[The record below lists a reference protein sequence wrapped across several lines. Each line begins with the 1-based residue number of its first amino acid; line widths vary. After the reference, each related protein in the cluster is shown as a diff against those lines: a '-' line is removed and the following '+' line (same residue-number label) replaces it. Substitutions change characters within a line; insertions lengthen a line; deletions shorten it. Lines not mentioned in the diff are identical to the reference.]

1 MNLKEAV
8 EKLKEGQWTSV
19 GDWSEY
25 SMQLTLTDGKAHWT
39 AGMTVGGLVKNLDT
53 FNNSSNDWEIYDN
66 WKGQVITESEGSYL
80 DTLKSMFPESHLLKD
95 EEMKAIKL
103 LQASEK

>member
-66 WKGQVITESEGSYL
+66 WKGKVIKESE
-80 DTLKSMFPESHLLKD
+80 E
-95 EEMKAIKL
+95 
-103 LQASEK
+103 

>member
-25 SMQLTLTDGKAHWT
+25 SMQLTLADGKAHWT

-53 FNNSSNDWEIYDN
+53 FNNSLSNDWEVYDK
-66 WKGQVITESEGSYL
+66 WRGKVVKESE
-80 DTLKSMFPESHLLKD
+80 E
-95 EEMKAIKL
+95 
-103 LQASEK
+103 

>member
-8 EKLKEGQWTSV
+8 EKLKEGQWVSL

-25 SMQLTLTDGKAHWT
+25 SMQFTLADGKVHWT
-39 AGMTVGGLVKNLDT
+39 AGMTAGGLVKNLDK
-53 FNNSSNDWEIYDN
+53 FNNSSNNWEIYDK

-80 DTLKSMFPESHLLKD
+80 DTLKSMFPENHLMK
-95 EEMKAIKL
+95 EAEIKAIKL
-103 LQASEK
+103 LQESEE